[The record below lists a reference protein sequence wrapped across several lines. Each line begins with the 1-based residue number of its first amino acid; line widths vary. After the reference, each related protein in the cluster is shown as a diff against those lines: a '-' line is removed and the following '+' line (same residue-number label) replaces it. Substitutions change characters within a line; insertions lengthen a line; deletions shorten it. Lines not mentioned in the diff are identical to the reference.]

1 MPAKG
6 RAKSPPPA
14 GTVTFLFTDIEG
26 STVMWEAHPRVMR
39 TSLERHDALLRA
51 IITGAGGY
59 VFKTVGD
66 AFCAAFAR
74 AADAVGA
81 ALQAQAAIAAE
92 PWPGETPI
100 KVRMAVHTGAVD
112 SRDGDYFGPPVNRV
126 ARLLSAGH
134 GGQTLLSQAA
144 WEGSRDGLPQDAS
157 LRDLG
162 LHRLKDL
169 ARPEHVFEL
178 SHPRLRSD
186 FPAIRSLSTHP
197 NNLPQQLTTFIG
209 RAREV
214 SEVTALLAGNRLLT
228 LTGAG
233 GSGKTRLGVQVAAES
248 LAQFPDGVW
257 LTELAPITE
266 PDLVAQAMAA
276 ALGVKEQRGRPLAQT
291 LADSLKDK
299 RALILL
305 DNCEHVLNASAAIA
319 DALLRECAGVR
330 ILATSRE
337 PLGIAGEQTY
347 RVPILQAFES
357 VQLFADRAALARPNF
372 ALTDRNASAVA
383 AICSKLDGVPLAI
396 ELAAARVSSLSVE
409 EIHDRLDRRFGL
421 LTRGSRTALPR
432 HQTLR
437 ALIDWSYDLLGQAER
452 ALLRSLAVFS
462 GGWTL
467 EAAEATCAGG
477 TVAGDVVDLLTS
489 LSNKSLT
496 VWDQGDGRSRYRLL
510 DTLRQYAGE
519 KLTESG
525 DEQRIRDR
533 HRDYHLALAERS
545 LPKLTGTE
553 QAEWLRRLEDEHD
566 NFRSALEWCVAGSTE
581 EGFRLCAAL
590 LRFWVVRGHFS
601 EGRAWCERLLHKPGS
616 QRRTKGR
623 AKALHTAGALAYY
636 QGDYLHARTA
646 LEEGLSILQEI
657 DDRTGVAAALNALGN
672 VAIEQGD
679 YALARTRHEASL
691 AKSREVGE
699 PGDIANSLVNLGVV
713 AEKQGDQPAARTL
726 YEEAL
731 AIRRRVGDRW
741 GIAVA
746 LNNLANV
753 AFEQGNY
760 AATRSLLEEGLAI
773 RRELG
778 DRRGIALSLGNL
790 AELANTQGDAVSA
803 RAWAVESL
811 AIGRELGDGRQIC
824 HALDRLGEVHAALGS
839 VLIAA
844 RVWGAAQRLRE
855 AMGSADESVEHDPR
869 AIAARAR
876 LADDAAFDAAWQDGR
891 GLTLEQAAALA
902 TEDPVAQR

>member
-1 MPAKG
+1 
-6 RAKSPPPA
+6 
-14 GTVTFLFTDIEG
+14 
-26 STVMWEAHPRVMR
+26 
-39 TSLERHDALLRA
+39 
-51 IITGAGGY
+51 
-59 VFKTVGD
+59 
-66 AFCAAFAR
+66 
-74 AADAVGA
+74 
-81 ALQAQAAIAAE
+81 
-92 PWPGETPI
+92 
-100 KVRMAVHTGAVD
+100 MAVHTGAVD

-162 LHRLKDL
+162 RHRLKDL

-178 SHPRLRSD
+178 QHPRLRSD

-197 NNLPQQLTTFIG
+197 NNLPQQLTSFIG

-257 LTELAPITE
+257 LTELAPITD

-357 VQLFADRAALARPNF
+357 VQLFADRAALAQPDF

-477 TVAGDVVDLLTS
+477 TVAEDVVDLLTS

-510 DTLRQYAGE
+510 DTLRQKGAKEFHVFAEGE
-519 KLTESG
+519 HVAQDIQRFPKILDGGKVTCNVYSG
-525 DEQRIRDR
+525 PPQ
-533 HRDYHLALAERS
+533 
-545 LPKLTGTE
+545 
-553 QAEWLRRLEDEHD
+553 
-566 NFRSALEWCVAGSTE
+566 ST
-581 EGFRLCAAL
+581 
-590 LRFWVVRGHFS
+590 V
-601 EGRAWCERLLHKPGS
+601 
-616 QRRTKGR
+616 
-623 AKALHTAGALAYY
+623 
-636 QGDYLHARTA
+636 D
-646 LEEGLSILQEI
+646 
-657 DDRTGVAAALNALGN
+657 
-672 VAIEQGD
+672 
-679 YALARTRHEASL
+679 
-691 AKSREVGE
+691 
-699 PGDIANSLVNLGVV
+699 GVV
-713 AEKQGDQPAARTL
+713 AMIGHHA
-726 YEEAL
+726 
-731 AIRRRVGDRW
+731 
-741 GIAVA
+741 
-746 LNNLANV
+746 
-753 AFEQGNY
+753 QGN
-760 AATRSLLEEGLAI
+760 LLDDPSSDRG
-773 RRELG
+773 RYVRE
-778 DRRGIALSLGNL
+778 RIAQDTGMRVRNVSFDP
-790 AELANTQGDAVSA
+790 ASNTVKNEFFSTS
-803 RAWAVESL
+803 E
-811 AIGRELGDGRQIC
+811 
-824 HALDRLGEVHAALGS
+824 
-839 VLIAA
+839 
-844 RVWGAAQRLRE
+844 
-855 AMGSADESVEHDPR
+855 
-869 AIAARAR
+869 
-876 LADDAAFDAAWQDGR
+876 
-891 GLTLEQAAALA
+891 
-902 TEDPVAQR
+902 